1 MSAETTLHFD
11 GREQANELALKLIQ
25 QAKSNICFFGSTLDN
40 VLFDHAEVMA
50 GLSAFS
56 RRTPRAQARFIV
68 HDSQQAIAQ
77 GHRLI
82 ALAQKL
88 TSSIH
93 IRISSE
99 KYKGLKQTFLLIDNA
114 AFLYSQ
120 TASRYNDRVCF
131 DDVSE
136 SRQLQ
141 KLFNTI
147 WEYGSPDPM
156 TRRLTL

>member
-1 MSAETTLHFD
+1 MAAETTIYFD
-11 GREQANELALKLIQ
+11 GREQASELALKLIQ
-25 QAKSNICFFGSTLDN
+25 QAKSNICFFGATLDK
-40 VLFDHAEVMA
+40 VLLDHAEIMTS
-50 GLSAFS
+50 LSAFS

-93 IRISSE
+93 IRTSSE
-99 KYKGLKQTFLLIDNA
+99 KYKGLKQTFLLIDNEA
-114 AFLYSQ
+114 YLYCQ
-120 TASRYNDRVCF
+120 TATRYTGRVCF

-136 SRQLQ
+136 SRQLL